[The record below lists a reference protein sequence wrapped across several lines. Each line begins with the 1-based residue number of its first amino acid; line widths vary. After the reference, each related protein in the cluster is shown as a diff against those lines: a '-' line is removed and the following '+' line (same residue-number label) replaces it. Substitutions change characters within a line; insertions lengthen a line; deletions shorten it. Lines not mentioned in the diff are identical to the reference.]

1 MAEDLMDYWV
11 RLIKPIFP
19 TNAWIVSHFSDND
32 HIIQIDWN
40 LENNTK
46 RLNKRSKKIQIVIK
60 EDAIDQFLEKNKQ
73 DRELYGD
80 ALKLF
85 IGERYNHFNPDND
98 ALTNRSVRTEKWLVS
113 KDILNTLTSSHSLM
127 ELFKI

>member
-19 TNAWIVSHFSDND
+19 TNAWIVSQFSDND

-40 LENNTK
+40 IDNNTK
-46 RLNKRSKKIQIVIK
+46 RSNKRSKKIQIIIK
-60 EDAIDQFLEKNKQ
+60 EDAIDQYLDKNKQ

-80 ALKLF
+80 TLKQF

-98 ALTNRSVRTEKWLVS
+98 ALTNRSVRTERWLVS
-113 KDILNTLTSSHSLM
+113 KDILNTLTPSHSLM
-127 ELFKI
+127 

>member
-40 LENNTK
+40 IDNDTK
-46 RLNKRSKKIQIVIK
+46 RSNKRSKKIEIIIK
-60 EDAIDQFLEKNKQ
+60 EDAIDLYLDKNKQ

-113 KDILNTLTSSHSLM
+113 KAILNTLTLSQSLM
-127 ELFKI
+127 

>member
-40 LENNTK
+40 IDNNTK
-46 RLNKRSKKIQIVIK
+46 RSNKRSKKIQIIIK
-60 EDAIDQFLEKNKQ
+60 EDAIDQYLDKNKQ

-80 ALKLF
+80 TLKQF

-98 ALTNRSVRTEKWLVS
+98 AVTNRSVRTETWLVS
-113 KDILNTLTSSHSLM
+113 KDILNTLTPSHSLM
-127 ELFKI
+127 